1 MYQLLAGPPP
11 GTAAGRYMK
20 STMTAK
26 NRDRALDS
34 VFGQMDCFRLPTKGT
49 TFQPL
54 APPAGLAA
62 ARHQCIQNGTHKI
75 AKSMKN
81 LNFYM
86 IGYKVI

>member
-1 MYQLLAGPPP
+1 
-11 GTAAGRYMK
+11 MK

-62 ARHQCIQNGTHKI
+62 ARHQCIQNGTHL
-75 AKSMKN
+75 AKKYRGGVQNAPKLAKTMKN
-81 LNFYM
+81 FNFDL
-86 IGYKVI
+86 IGYKFI